1 MDDLLRPS
9 LDFVF
14 KGIFGTEENKDE
26 VLLNFLNLAFRKTEP
41 KPFTN
46 LTLVNTHIDK
56 DMIDDKRSVLDVRAK
71 NEDGKQV
78 NVEIQVKSEGDMPKR
93 TLYYGCKLYEEQ
105 LHEGQTYDQLRK
117 TITVNIMVESRIIPN
132 DRFHNVF
139 HLREADTGELLLDDL
154 EIQFLELSKLEK
166 YSLDDPLVRWL
177 TFIKG
182 VSKEMWEELAMNTP
196 GLKKA
201 MTTLEFLSQDK
212 EMRALALAREKAL
225 RDEMSKLSWVRKKGR
240 AEGRAEGR
248 VEGEQK
254 GKELGKLE
262 IAKNL
267 LDEDEMNVSK
277 IARITGLSES
287 EIEKLKEQKH

>member
-105 LHEGQTYDQLRK
+105 LHEGQTYDQLQK

-154 EIQFLELSKLEK
+154 EIQFLELSKLGK

-182 VSKEMWEELAMNTP
+182 VHKEMWEDLAMDTP

-225 RDEMSKLSWVRKKGR
+225 RDETSKLSWARK
-240 AEGRAEGR
+240 EGRAEEKIQI
-248 VEGEQK
+248 V
-254 GKELGKLE
+254 
-262 IAKNL
+262 KNL
-267 LDEDEMNVSK
+267 LNEGDTDVSK